1 MRKHVTILA
10 WLYIAAGV
18 LGLVAGLITFGLF
31 AGIGM
36 LSSDAVGFGILA
48 AAGGIAG
55 FILLA
60 VSLPNIL
67 VGVGLL
73 QNWGGW
79 VILLAVVLAVINLAS
94 FPFGTA
100 LAIYT
105 FWVAYKLSAAT
116 ESFG

>member
-10 WLYIAAGV
+10 WLYIAAGL
-18 LGLVAGLITFGLF
+18 LGLVAGLTIFGIF
-31 AGIGM
+31 AGIGI
-36 LSSDAVGFGILA
+36 LSSDVAGFGLLA

-55 FILLA
+55 FVLLV

-79 VILLAVVLAVINLAS
+79 VILLAVILAFINLAS

-100 LAIYT
+100 LGIYT

-116 ESFG
+116 ELVS